1 MLYEIKPNDP
11 GTFTGVAILLILA
24 ALAACYIP
32 ARQAAK
38 SDPLTALRN
47 E

>member
-1 MLYEIKPNDP
+1 MLYEIKPSDP
-11 GTFTGVAILLILA
+11 KTFAAVGILLILA
-24 ALAACYIP
+24 TLAACYIP